1 MVCKCLEKIVRER
14 IISFMKNEK
23 LFSNRQYGFISG
35 RSTQLKLLE
44 VLDK

>member
-1 MVCKCLEKIVRER
+1 
-14 IISFMKNEK
+14 MKNEG

-35 RSTQLKLLE
+35 MSTSLQLLK